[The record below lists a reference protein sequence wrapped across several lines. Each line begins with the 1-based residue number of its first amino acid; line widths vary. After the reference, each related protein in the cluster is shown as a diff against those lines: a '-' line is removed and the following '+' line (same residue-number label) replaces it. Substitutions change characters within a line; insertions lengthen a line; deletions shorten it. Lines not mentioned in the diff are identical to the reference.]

1 MTVSLSETINDMQVQ
16 LEDLQDRI
24 DIQEE
29 IVSDLTDDVENLD
42 HSAILDE
49 LEDND
54 SLFWKRIRNMIDDS
68 K

>member
-49 LEDND
+49 LEDDD

>member
-1 MTVSLSETINDMQVQ
+1 MQVQ

>member
-49 LEDND
+49 IEDND

>member
-49 LEDND
+49 LEAND